1 MKMKDFWIC
10 WAWDIDHT
18 FIWKCAIDRTNI
30 WNRKLKL
37 EINEIFEK
45 QIAALNDFKSLDLY
59 ELYRKILKEL
69 AVEPNNLLKYRQ
81 YVIKL
86 EAPQVHVK

>member
-1 MKMKDFWIC
+1 MKMKDFWLC

-18 FIWKCAIDRTNI
+18 FIWKCPIDRANI
-30 WNRKLKL
+30 WNRKLRL

-45 QIAALNDFKSLDLY
+45 QIAALNDFKSLDLC
-59 ELYRKILKEL
+59 ELYLKILKEL
-69 AVEPNNLLKYRQ
+69 TVEPDNLLKYRQ

-86 EAPQVHVK
+86 EVPQVHVK